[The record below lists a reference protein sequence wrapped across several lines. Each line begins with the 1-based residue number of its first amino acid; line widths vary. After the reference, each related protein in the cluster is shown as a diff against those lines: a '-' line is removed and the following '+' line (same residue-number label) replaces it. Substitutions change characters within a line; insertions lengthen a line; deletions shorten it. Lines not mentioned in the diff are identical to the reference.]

1 MQYFDYSN
9 NPIEYINPQIIRFL
23 DRNQYIQKIYNDAQ
37 SVHNHN
43 IQEGIK
49 NSIQYI
55 MAIKPAIN
63 NLNELIINNN
73 ILTEQ
78 TKSILFEYCNDETI
92 HSTLNITFGELLL
105 NVYSLTL
112 CNAHSDE
119 IFAVMNI
126 EMNDALC
133 KCFTGRI
140 SRLVNC
146 LNGFDDNIK
155 INISDNEQTYN

>member
-1 MQYFDYSN
+1 M
-9 NPIEYINPQIIRFL
+9 
-23 DRNQYIQKIYNDAQ
+23 
-37 SVHNHN
+37 
-43 IQEGIK
+43 
-49 NSIQYI
+49 
-55 MAIKPAIN
+55 
-63 NLNELIINNN
+63 
-73 ILTEQ
+73 
-78 TKSILFEYCNDETI
+78 FEYCNDETI
-92 HSTLNITFGELLL
+92 HSILNITFGELLL

-146 LNGFDDNIK
+146 LNGFDDNVK
-155 INISDNEQTYN
+155 IGVSDNEQIGNIIISIENNEYNLETHKQLDMTMINEWLDYL